1 MSFKSIVCIVAIG
14 KNKNNRIAIYVNKH
28 LNINL
33 IEFLKVMTRNAI
45 GIVYDIT
52 VIWEK
57 ILESE
62 KIPQRII
69 YIALI

>member
-1 MSFKSIVCIVAIG
+1 MVCIVAIG
-14 KNKNNRIAIYVNKH
+14 KNKNNRIAIYVNKD
-28 LNINL
+28 LNISL
-33 IEFLKVMTRNAI
+33 IDFLKVMTRNTI

-52 VIWEK
+52 VRWEK

-69 YIALI
+69 YIALK

>member
-1 MSFKSIVCIVAIG
+1 MVCIVAIG

-28 LNINL
+28 LNISL
-33 IEFLKVMTRNAI
+33 IDFLKVMTRNTI

-69 YIALI
+69 YIALK